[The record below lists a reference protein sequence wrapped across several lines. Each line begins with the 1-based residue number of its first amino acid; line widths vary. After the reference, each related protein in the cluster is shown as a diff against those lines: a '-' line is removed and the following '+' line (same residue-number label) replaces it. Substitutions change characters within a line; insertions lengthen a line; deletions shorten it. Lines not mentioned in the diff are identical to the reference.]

1 MADRKFKEGDLVRI
15 VHRLH
20 SPGYHKDRAYRVKKC
35 GLYGMYLIEGLNIWL
50 CANEL
55 LPANGSDAPFKV
67 GDMVVRVDDHSDEP
81 VAQKVAEVS
90 GSFIRLYGRDAYED
104 SELFKAWKRPEEI
117 VVIRTDGDTTR
128 AYLKRGGK
136 IVSEAKCRRMKDD
149 KHDLKIVSALALDRL
164 MPKDDREIVVRESG
178 YYGAVAVSMESPDH
192 RCWDN
197 NVTTG
202 LIMEFFGGKWK
213 NAPICSVFNGKKYMN
228 FLELKQDFAKRGYT
242 VIELHR

>member
-1 MADRKFKEGDLVRI
+1 MTEREFKVGDPVRI
-15 VHRLH
+15 V
-20 SPGYHKDRAYRVKKC
+20 SKWVEAGKKDRTYRIKERGVC
-35 GLYGMYLIEGLNIWL
+35 NMYRLDGFESWLTSRELIPWAATE
-50 CANEL
+50 
-55 LPANGSDAPFKV
+55 SPFKV

-90 GSFIRLYGRDAYED
+90 GSFIRLYGRDTYED

-178 YYGAVAVSMESPDH
+178 YYGAVAVAHENPYRA
-192 RCWDN
+192 RCISAI
-197 NVTTG
+197 TPG

-213 NAPICSVFNGKKYMN
+213 DAPLTSVFRCKKYN
-228 FLELKQDFAKRGYT
+228 SFPELKEDFAKYGYT